1 MTASRFDVAER
12 LAQGAH
18 LAAVVP
24 DHVGYAGAAYR
35 LQPDQWTFNLAPAI
49 RASAP
54 AYFKRYGITWH
65 QHRNHGLSSQVSCL
79 NFLMPLAEHPEVL
92 SRLVAAALGI
102 DAPEMLPVEDGPEGR
117 PWFVGFEWVGACD
130 YLNEGAVRTRGA
142 NATSAD
148 AILRF
153 RHRGRSETLLVEWK
167 YTEAYG
173 APIPPA
179 GNPTRTKRY
188 QNLAFAPAGP
198 VRSDLGLALPDFFYE
213 PFYQLL
219 RQQMLAVRM
228 QAAGEGDAAR
238 VRVLHIAPGGNGVLQ
253 AVTAPALRPHGT
265 SAFAAFRSVLT
276 EPEAFV
282 SRATETLFGPLL
294 RSPNAA
300 TAEWAAYLRDRYRF
314 LDHAPNAAQGP
325 VN

>member
-1 MTASRFDVAER
+1 MTPTRFSVAER
-12 LAQGAH
+12 LVQGAF
-18 LAAVVP
+18 LTAVAP

-35 LQPDQWTFNLAPAI
+35 LQPDQWAFNLAPAI
-49 RASAP
+49 RAAAP
-54 AYFKRYGITWH
+54 AYFEHHDITWH
-65 QHRNHGLSSQVSCL
+65 RHRNHGLSSQVCCL
-79 NFLMPLAEHPEVL
+79 NFLMPLAERPEAL
-92 SRLVAAALGI
+92 SYLVATALGI
-102 DAPEMLPVEDGPEGR
+102 GAPEMLAVEDGPEGR
-117 PWFVGFEWVGACD
+117 PWFVGFEWVGDRD

-153 RHRGRSETLLVEWK
+153 RSEGRIETLLIEWK

-173 APIPPA
+173 APIPSA

-188 QNLAFAPAGP
+188 QDLAFTPAGP
-198 VRSDLGLALPDFFYE
+198 LRSDLSLGLSDFFYE

-228 QAAGEGDAAR
+228 QAAGERQAAR
-238 VRVLHIAPGGNGVLQ
+238 VRVLHIAPRGNRALQ

-265 SAFAAFRSVLT
+265 NAFAAFRSVLG
-276 EPEAFV
+276 EPDTFV
-282 SRATETLFGPLL
+282 SCATETVFGPLL
-294 RSPNAA
+294 RAPDAS

-314 LDHAPNAAQGP
+314 LESAPEAGQGP